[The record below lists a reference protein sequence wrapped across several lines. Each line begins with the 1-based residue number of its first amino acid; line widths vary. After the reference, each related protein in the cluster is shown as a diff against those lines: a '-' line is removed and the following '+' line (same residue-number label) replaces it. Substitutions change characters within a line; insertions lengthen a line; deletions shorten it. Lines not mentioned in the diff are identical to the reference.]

1 MAILAKNLAKQIG
14 VSEATLSLVLNRKP
28 GISQKTRARV
38 ERKVKELGYTDMLL
52 PENTIE
58 SISNKSEPNN
68 TAGSQFNNKQ
78 LSFVLFK
85 DNGKLLGMNSFFPL
99 ILDGIETTA
108 RKHGYSINIINMD
121 KVSMA
126 SDLQYIRESG
136 TAGFVVFATELHEA
150 SVINFKNLNLPFVIF
165 DNYFL
170 DQEVF
175 SVKVNNEQGT
185 YLAVKYLYEMGHR
198 RIGYLQSGLDI
209 NSFKERQ
216 KSARNAMQLF
226 GLPQVDKYF
235 YTIGYANEHAEEGM
249 DTLLSNTDIEKL
261 PTAFLADND
270 LVAIGAIQS
279 LKKHGYLIPQDFSI
293 IGYDDRPICTLV
305 DPKLTTIRLPR
316 HRFGAMAIELLIK
329 QLEDPENTDII
340 SVEVN
345 GKLMIRNTVAPPKVT
360 LGK

>member
-1 MAILAKNLAKQIG
+1 MAILAKDLAKQIG

-52 PENTIE
+52 PENTVHSTSRHSAQH
-58 SISNKSEPNN
+58 SI
-68 TAGSQFNNKQ
+68 AGSQMNNKH

-108 RKHGYSINIINMD
+108 RKHGYSITIINMD
-121 KVSMA
+121 KISMA

-150 SVINFKNLNLPFVIF
+150 SVIDFKNLKLPFVIF

-185 YLAVKYLYEMGHR
+185 YLSVKYLYETGHR
-198 RIGYLQSGLDI
+198 KIGYLQSGLDI

-216 KSARNAMQLF
+216 KSALNAMQLF
-226 GLPQVDKYF
+226 GLSQSEKYF
-235 YTIGYANEHAEEGM
+235 YTIGYANEHAEKGM
-249 DTLLSNTDIEKL
+249 DALLSNTDIKKL

-270 LVAIGAIQS
+270 LVAIGAMQS
-279 LKKHGYLIPQDFSI
+279 LKKHGYRIPEDFSI
-293 IGYDDRPICTLV
+293 IGYDDRPICSLI
-305 DPKLTTIRLPR
+305 DPKLTTIQLPR
-316 HRFGAMAIELLIK
+316 HRFGATAVELLIQ
-329 QLEDPENTDII
+329 QLENPENTDVI

-345 GKLMIRNTVAPPKVT
+345 GKLIIRNTVAPPRTT
-360 LGK
+360 LDS